1 MIFSIKDIGERPYE
15 YWDRVHK
22 SLSFEMSMD
31 LATVDREVYTALDW
45 VGDLGGLF
53 DGMKLIFSLV
63 LAILTYKNYDTYM
76 VAKLFQLRSN
86 EAEQGGG
93 KKENKLIRGLTN
105 YFKGEIN

>member
-1 MIFSIKDIGERPYE
+1 MIFSIKEIGERPYE
-15 YWDRVHK
+15 HWDKVHK
-22 SLSFEMSMD
+22 SLSFEMSQN

-53 DGMKLIFSLV
+53 DGLSLIFSLV

-86 EAEQGGG
+86 TVG
-93 KKENKLIRGLTN
+93 K
-105 YFKGEIN
+105 